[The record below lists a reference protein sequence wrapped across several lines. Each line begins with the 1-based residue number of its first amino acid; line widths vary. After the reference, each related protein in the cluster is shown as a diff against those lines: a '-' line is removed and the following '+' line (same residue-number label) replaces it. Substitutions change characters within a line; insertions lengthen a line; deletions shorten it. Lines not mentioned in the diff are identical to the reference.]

1 MNSVILTGLTEC
13 FSPRMLQQGR
23 GRILNVASAAVSHP
37 IHNMAA
43 YAPWKAYV
51 LHHSEAL
58 AEELVGTEVRVFVLY
73 PGIIATEFGRRA
85 VEEMLP
91 FFEGPI
97 VMTAERVTV
106 EGYGGVLAGKRIII
120 KGRLKQI

>member
-13 FSPRMLQQGR
+13 FSSRMLQQGR

-73 PGIIATEFGRRA
+73 PGIIATEFGRRDG
-85 VEEMLP
+85 VEILL
-91 FFEGPI
+91 FFDSPLI
-97 VMTAERVTV
+97 MTAERLAK
-106 EGYGGVLAGKRIII
+106 EGYEGMLAGQRIII
-120 KGRLKQI
+120 NGRLNQI

>member
-13 FSPRMLQQGR
+13 FSPRMLEQGR
-23 GRILNVASAAVSHP
+23 GRILNVASAAVSHT

-58 AEELVGTEVRVFVLY
+58 AEELVGTEVRVFVLC
-73 PGIIATEFGRRA
+73 PGIIAIEFGRRDG
-85 VEEMLP
+85 VEILL
-91 FFEGPI
+91 FLI
-97 VMTAERVTV
+97 A
-106 EGYGGVLAGKRIII
+106 LS
-120 KGRLKQI
+120 